1 VSGPPPAA
9 APGRSD
15 GDAYPYWRLSSFY
28 GFYFALLGAWLPFW
42 PLYLQE
48 LGYGAAAIGALVGI
62 MQVTKVV
69 APSIWGWLADRS
81 GARLRVIR
89 AGGLAALLVF
99 LCIFAIEPAAA
110 RGGFI
115 PLALIIVGYSFFWNA
130 VLAQFEVVTLA
141 HLGRRFRRYSL
152 VRVWGS
158 VGFIAAVAGLGF
170 AFDRIALHWLPV
182 VVAMLLAGMWLS
194 TLSVGEAVRDGRA
207 QAPAAGPL
215 RDVLRRPEVVAFFAA
230 CFLLQFSHG
239 PYYTFL
245 SLYLELHGYSRGETG
260 LLWSLGVV
268 AEVVLFLMMHWL
280 LARFSLRQILLA
292 SLALTAL
299 RWLLI
304 GAWVDVL
311 PLLLIAQCLHAASF
325 ASYHAAAVELVR
337 RLFAGGHEGQGMAL
351 YSGISYGAGAA
362 TGALASGLL
371 WSVNPVAAFAL
382 ATLAALLAVA
392 VGWRWIRL
400 APEPA

>member
-1 VSGPPPAA
+1 MKPAA
-9 APGRSD
+9 AEAVAGGSGHGER
-15 GDAYPYWRLSSFY
+15 YPYWRLSSFY
-28 GFYFALLGAWLPFW
+28 AFYFALLGAWLPFW
-42 PLYLQE
+42 PLYLKE
-48 LGYGAAAIGALVGI
+48 LGYGAAAIGALVGT
-62 MQVTKVV
+62 MQLTKVV
-69 APSIWGWLADRS
+69 APSVWGWLADRS

-89 AGGLAALLVF
+89 AGGLAALLAF
-99 LCIFAIEPAAA
+99 LCIFLIDPAAA
-110 RGGFI
+110 QGGFV

-141 HLGRRFRRYSL
+141 HLGARYRRYSL

-170 AFDRIALHWLPV
+170 AFDRIALHWLPA
-182 VVAMLLAGMWLS
+182 VVAALLAGMWFS
-194 TLSVGEAVRDGRA
+194 TLSVGEATASVRGAAKAAMPLGR
-207 QAPAAGPL
+207 L
-215 RDVLRRPEVVAFFAA
+215 LRRPAVMAFFAA

-245 SLYLELHGYSRGETG
+245 SVYLEMHGYSRGPTG

-268 AEVVLFLMMHWL
+268 AEVVLFLVMHRL
-280 LARFSLRQILLA
+280 LARFTLRQILLA

-311 PLLLIAQCLHAASF
+311 PLLIFAQCLHAASF

-337 RLFAGGHEGQGMAL
+337 TLFAGGNEGQGMAL

-362 TGALASGLL
+362 SGALVSGLL
-371 WSVNPVAAFAL
+371 WTVNPAFAFAS
-382 ATLAALLAVA
+382 ATLASALAV
-392 VGWRWIRL
+392 VIGWRWLR
-400 APEPA
+400 PSEPG